1 VGRVKAGEEG
11 RFFLQVL
18 GRFRGVAKV
27 VEGEDYLKIPR
38 ISLERS
44 SISPIISRLTA
55 PCASKNRRTI
65 ARCKKTRYHCQLLPR
80 LTNKKTPTMS
90 PRG

>member
-1 VGRVKAGEEG
+1 MGRVKAGEEG

-27 VEGEDYLKIPR
+27 VEGEDYLKISR

-44 SISPIISRLTA
+44 SISP
-55 PCASKNRRTI
+55 SKI
-65 ARCKKTRYHCQLLPR
+65 
-80 LTNKKTPTMS
+80 
-90 PRG
+90 